1 MADEELTIGNEF
13 IDALEQSIAED
24 NPPEDVVEST
34 TEPVDQIDDTPEP
47 VAAEPES
54 EPEPAPPVEPDVAS
68 VLREAARTLGLTV
81 GDDDDDAQIATHA
94 LQQIYRER
102 QVQKMLATRQPE
114 PEPAPAPQA
123 AAPKEEEW
131 SPEKYFQD
139 KWGVPQWKP
148 EYDQAVQSGILV
160 LDSTT
165 GLYKPAPGYE
175 SVAATL
181 VGPINEAERARQQT
195 WQKLG
200 RDNLYKNVY
209 DVTKEP
215 LLRDVEAKIAE
226 AFQRQQA
233 ELQAQQQQTAQQSV
247 VEQFEQEN
255 AEWLYRKNVVT
266 GQHEP
271 TPDGQALIHAIT
283 ELRESGVQDQSK
295 LLELA
300 LKVTGL
306 GKKPEPVATPSPEP
320 AKPSQSPQQS
330 FLDKAMRKNAHSPNA
345 TGPGTELDAQVE
357 DEGDLNNLFV
367 RAYQQRSR

>member
-1 MADEELTIGNEF
+1 MAEEELTIGNEF
-13 IDALEQSIAED
+13 IEAMEKSIAAD
-24 NPPEDVVEST
+24 NPPDDVVDST
-34 TEPVDQIDDTPEP
+34 TDPVDQVDDTP
-47 VAAEPES
+47 VQDD
-54 EPEPAPPVEPDVAS
+54 PEPDPVPQVEPDTAS
-68 VLREAARTLGLTV
+68 VLREAARSLGLSV
-81 GDDDDDAQIATHA
+81 SDDESIDQIATFA
-94 LQQIYRER
+94 LQQIHREKQVQRMLAER
-102 QVQKMLATRQPE
+102 QYQ
-114 PEPAPAPQA
+114 PEPAPAPQP
-123 AAPKEEEW
+123 AAPPAEEW

-160 LDSTT
+160 LDSAT

-175 SVAATL
+175 SVAANL
-181 VGPINEAERARQQT
+181 LGPINEAERARQQT

-200 RDNLYKNVY
+200 RENLYKNVY
-209 DVTKEP
+209 EVAKEP

-233 ELQAQQQQTAQQSV
+233 ELQAYQQQTAQQSV
-247 VEQFEQEN
+247 VETFEKEN
-255 AEWLYRKNVVT
+255 AEWLYHKNVVT
-266 GQHEP
+266 GQSEP

-283 ELRESGVQDQSK
+283 ELRESGVQDQAK

-306 GKKPEPVATPSPEP
+306 GKKPDPVAPPAPEP

-345 TGPGTELDAQVE
+345 TGPGTELEAQVE

>member
-1 MADEELTIGNEF
+1 MAEEELTIGNEF

-24 NPPEDVVEST
+24 NPPEDVVETT
-34 TEPVDQIDDTPEP
+34 TELVDQVDDTPVQDEP
-47 VAAEPES
+47 
-54 EPEPAPPVEPDVAS
+54 EPEPASPVEPDTAAI
-68 VLREAARTLGLTV
+68 LREAARSLGLSV
-81 GDDDDDAQIATHA
+81 SDDESIDQIATFA
-94 LQQIYRER
+94 LQQIHREK
-102 QVQKMLATRQPE
+102 QVQKILAERQYQ
-114 PEPAPAPQA
+114 PEPAPAPQP

-209 DVTKEP
+209 DVTREP

-247 VEQFEQEN
+247 VEKFEQEN

-271 TPDGQALIHAIT
+271 TPDGQALIQAIT

-306 GKKPEPVATPSPEP
+306 GKRPEPAAAPSPEP

-345 TGPGTELDAQVE
+345 TGPGTELEAQVE